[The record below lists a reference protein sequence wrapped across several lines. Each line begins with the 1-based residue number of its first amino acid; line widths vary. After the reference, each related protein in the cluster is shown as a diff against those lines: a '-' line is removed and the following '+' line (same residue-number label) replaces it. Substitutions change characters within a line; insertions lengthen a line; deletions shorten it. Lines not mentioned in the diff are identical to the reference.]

1 MFRHF
6 NRGHALV
13 GSATVALA
21 VLLPAG
27 VASAAPAKASGA
39 NSSTLPADCTLPFPF
54 RPGNFDRPTRIDNK
68 FLPLAPGTQFVYQGD
83 VAAGPGTQPHTIVFT
98 VTDLTKVIDGV
109 TNRVVHDVD
118 I

>member
-27 VASAAPAKASGA
+27 LASAAPDKVSGVDSNA
-39 NSSTLPADCTLPFPF
+39 LPANCKLPFPF
-54 RPGNFDRPTRIDNK
+54 REGNVDRPTRIDNK
-68 FLPLAPGTQFVYQGD
+68 YLPLVPGTQFVYQGD
-83 VAAGPGTQPHTIVFT
+83 VTAGAGGTPRPVMVAATCPAKP
-98 VTDLTKVIDGV
+98 
-109 TNRVVHDVD
+109 RRRR
-118 I
+118 